1 MTSKTLIRGAAALTL
16 LAASLAAHATSFGS
30 NLIINGDAEAGAT
43 GWTAYEGTDLFQSVD
58 YGSNWVLPTQPGPTN
73 RGAKMFAGQSSP
85 FSAGFQFV
93 NVSDLSASIASG
105 QVAFDLNGYL
115 GGWTSQGDNAQL
127 LVTFIDAANADIS
140 NITLGPVTAADRGNQ
155 TGLLFRQL
163 KGFVPVGTAQIKFD
177 LTMERL
183 NSSDNDGYADNLAF
197 SLTNVAAVPEPQ
209 TYALMALGLG
219 FLGAAARRRKA

>member
-1 MTSKTLIRGAAALTL
+1 MTTKTLIRGAAALTL

-43 GWTAYEGTDLFQSVD
+43 GWTAYDGTDLFQSVS

-73 RGAKMFAGQSSP
+73 RGSKMFAGQSSA

-93 NVSDLSASIASG
+93 NVSDLSTSIASG
-105 QVAFDLNGYL
+105 KVAFDLNGFL
-115 GGWTSQGDNAQL
+115 GGWKDQGDNAQL
-127 LVTFIDAANADIS
+127 MVTFIDAANADIS
-140 NITLGPVTAADRGNQ
+140 NISLGPVKAADRSNQ
-155 TGLLFRQL
+155 TGLLFRQV

-183 NSSDNDGYADNLAF
+183 ASNDNDGYADNLAF
-197 SLTNVAAVPEPQ
+197 SLTNVGAVPEPQ
-209 TYALMALGLG
+209 TYALMGLGLA